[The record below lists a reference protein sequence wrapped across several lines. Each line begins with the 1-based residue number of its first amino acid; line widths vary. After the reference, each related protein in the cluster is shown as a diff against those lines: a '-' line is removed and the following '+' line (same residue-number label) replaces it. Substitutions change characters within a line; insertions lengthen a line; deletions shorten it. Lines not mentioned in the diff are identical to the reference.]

1 MAAFP
6 ADDWRRRAVE
16 FQEPRL
22 SLNLRLVE
30 LLVDTTA
37 ARAAQ
42 LMIEYDPQPPVDS
55 GSVAKAS
62 DETMARVIEY
72 ASSGRS

>member
-1 MAAFP
+1 MA
-6 ADDWRRRAVE
+6 
-16 FQEPRL
+16 
-22 SLNLRLVE
+22 LRLVE

-42 LMIEYDPQPPVDS
+42 LMIEYDPCPPVDE

-62 DETMARVIEY
+62 EETVARVIEY
-72 ASSGRS
+72 ASSGRA